1 MKRSRRALLSLR
13 GIGTTGRSSMAFRR
27 NRQGAG
33 CVCVVSDTYLFWF
46 SFFWPLF
53 PARFRLSHNIL
64 ASMGRILTHNMLCM
78 DREGRREAN
87 GAAVWKIVLRIYIYK
102 YALF

>member
-1 MKRSRRALLSLR
+1 M
-13 GIGTTGRSSMAFRR
+13 
-27 NRQGAG
+27 
-33 CVCVVSDTYLFWF
+33 CVVSDTYLFWF

-78 DREGRREAN
+78 DRGGRREAN
-87 GAAVWKIVLRIYIYK
+87 GAAVWKIVLRIYICMLYFDTDIIP
-102 YALF
+102 YGDGSICSFVLFLFLLDCKSPLVL